1 MTEIS
6 LAALKCPACG
16 ASVECFDA
24 GAAQG
29 WCPYCGS
36 KIMDIAA
43 LQARYAVSAGHE
55 DLLRTARKHI
65 EMGNR
70 ADAARY
76 ARRYIDV
83 CPASFDGYLA
93 LMDALGLPSTDD
105 LYGWDRKMPEL
116 AQACSKLCACAKG
129 EEQRTLA
136 EERRQ
141 GLIAGIREELAYVT
155 DALDTARFLYEKASK
170 DTAEADSRA
179 SKLYTEYLEFDT
191 GELECGDGW
200 DYGMAGAINGFLRE
214 LRNDRVKAKEN
225 QKQELLEAWQSANA
239 EYEKL
244 RLERK
249 FYAEEAD
256 DYEKR
261 VRSCKRHLEAIEDC
275 EEVGLLGCR

>member
-1 MTEIS
+1 MTI
-6 LAALKCPACG
+6 AALKCPACG
-16 ASVECFDA
+16 ANVECFDS
-24 GAAQG
+24 GAAEG

-36 KIMDIAA
+36 KIVDIAA
-43 LQARYAVSAGHE
+43 QQARYAVSAGHE
-55 DLLRTARKHI
+55 DLLRTAREHL

-70 ADAARY
+70 ASSARY

-93 LMDALGLPSTDD
+93 LMDALGLPSTED
-105 LYGWDRKMPEL
+105 LYGWDRAMPEL
-116 AQACSKLCACAKG
+116 TRACARLCACAKD
-129 EEQRTLA
+129 EAQRMLA

-155 DALDTARFLYEKASK
+155 DALDRARFLHDKASK
-170 DTAEADSRA
+170 DTVEADSRA

-191 GELECGDGW
+191 GELECGDGC

-214 LRNDRVKAKEN
+214 LRNDQVRARMN
-225 QKQELLEAWQSANA
+225 RKQELLETWQSANA

-244 RLERK
+244 KSERT
-249 FYAEEAD
+249 FFAEEAD

-261 VRSCKRHLEAIEDC
+261 VRNCKRHLKAIGDSNEA
-275 EEVGLLGCR
+275 